1 MTDAFQAAFT
11 PAPSQH
17 STRYDRCSSFLQQR
31 AKFDDFIEC
40 FNNERRHQALDMHCP
55 AGRYTPSP
63 RRYTGL
69 PDLDYPFHDKAVTVT
84 TTAASVSTERRSIS
98 AFFAGQ
104 TVGIKQVEDHI
115 WPASFMDYD
124 LEYFD
129 DEACRLEPL
138 QNPFGP
144 KCCPCLRY
152 KP

>member
-1 MTDAFQAAFT
+1 LTDAFQAAFT

-84 TTAASVSTERRSIS
+84 TCGRICFDRKKINLSLLCRPDRRHQTGRGPYL
-98 AFFAGQ
+98 AGFLH
-104 TVGIKQVEDHI
+104 G
-115 WPASFMDYD
+115 
-124 LEYFD
+124 L
-129 DEACRLEPL
+129 
-138 QNPFGP
+138 
-144 KCCPCLRY
+144 
-152 KP
+152 